1 MILQTLRGQILDFLR
16 RVGMRDVE
24 EISIIEVFYR
34 LYTVT
39 EIKESLVYLHDKG
52 YIVRSEMDHILNRR
66 QKKVFY
72 RITAS
77 GIDLLDNIKKDPG
90 VVVPDEGDYAQK

>member
-24 EISIIEVFYR
+24 EITIIEVFYR

-39 EIKESLVYLHDKG
+39 EIKESLIYLTDKA
-52 YIVRSEMDHILNRR
+52 YIMRTEMEHPLNRR

-72 RITAS
+72 RITAK
-77 GIDLLDNIKKDPG
+77 GIDLLDGVIKDAGVISPG
-90 VVVPDEGDYAQK
+90 DCDVS